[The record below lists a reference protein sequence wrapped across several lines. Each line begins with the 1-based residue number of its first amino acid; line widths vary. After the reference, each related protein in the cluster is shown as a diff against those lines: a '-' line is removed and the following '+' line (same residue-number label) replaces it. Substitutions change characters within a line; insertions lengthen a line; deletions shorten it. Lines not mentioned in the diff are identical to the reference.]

1 MDAASPARW
10 SRPRGQ
16 HGAYQMG
23 DDQAL
28 TPLVVRNQP
37 SFVDVPCIEVAVN
50 DLAGRIL
57 VRDDLV
63 LFPVIELQERLDL
76 GERIAVSATIM
87 EGECGVRVR
96 HQPGPRGRLKRRLR
110 RDD

>member
-1 MDAASPARW
+1 MRTSNWWLGSLSRRGAGRARA
-10 SRPRGQ
+10 Q
-16 HGAYQMG
+16 HGVYQAG
-23 DDQAL
+23 NDLARI
-28 TPLVVRNQP
+28 PLVVRNQP

-76 GERIAVSATIM
+76 GERIAVSATIV
-87 EGECGVRVR
+87 EGKCS
-96 HQPGPRGRLKRRLR
+96 
-110 RDD
+110 